1 MDRVIGLEREAAERH
16 PVHVGLLQA
25 GARQREVNGLG
36 EERERLPPRFLG
48 NGGLPVARDH
58 DALVVLAHRSIIF
71 SAMTAALRGLPLE
84 EQTLPRLLERQAAA
98 YGGKTLVR
106 WGTVER
112 SFEAMRDTA
121 AGMAGALAAGGI
133 EPGDRVVVLSENRI
147 EMLDLWLGCAWRGA
161 ALVPVNPALRGEQ
174 LEHAFAASQPKLIVS
189 EPAFP
194 VPAAAIAPHPAG
206 PGDTAAVLYTS
217 GSTGPAKGVMCPHAQ
232 WYWWG
237 ILTGELL
244 ELGEDDVLYTSL
256 PLFHTNALNAFCQA
270 LLAGATYV
278 LGPRFSASR
287 FWQRLRDADATVTY
301 LLGAMVGILARG
313 DDDRRHRVRVAL
325 APATLP
331 ELVDPF
337 RERFGVRLV
346 NAWGSTETNLVI
358 TPPPGEE
365 RPGALGRVLPEFEAR
380 LDEGELVVRS
390 RVPFA
395 FSTGYLGGAD
405 GAWQNGW
412 FYTGDRVRRDDDDWF
427 WFVDR
432 TKDVIRRRGENISS
446 WEVEQALAAH
456 PSVEAAAVVPVPSE
470 LGEEEVLAL
479 VVPRGELDPAELVR
493 FCEDRLAHFAIPR
506 YIELVADLPLTAN
519 GKVAKAALRER
530 GLTSAAWDREAAELN

>member
-1 MDRVIGLEREAAERH
+1 MRA
-16 PVHVGLLQA
+16 P
-25 GARQREVNGLG
+25 
-36 EERERLPPRFLG
+36 
-48 NGGLPVARDH
+48 
-58 DALVVLAHRSIIF
+58 
-71 SAMTAALRGLPLE
+71 LRGLPLE
-84 EQTLPRLLERQAAA
+84 EQTLPRLLERQASA
-98 YGGKTLVR
+98 YGQKTLLR
-106 WGTVER
+106 WGGVER
-112 SFEAMRDTA
+112 SFEATRDTA
-121 AGMAGALAAGGI
+121 ALMGGALAEAGI
-133 EPGDRVVVLSENRI
+133 EPGNRVVVVSENRI
-147 EMLDLWLGCAWRGA
+147 EVLDLWLGCAWRGA
-161 ALVPVNPALRGEQ
+161 VFVPINPALRGEQ
-174 LEHAFAASQPKLIVS
+174 LDHALTDSKPKLIVS

-194 VPAAAIAPHPAG
+194 VPTGAIAPHPAG
-206 PGDTAAVLYTS
+206 PGNTAAVLYTS

-244 ELGEDDVLYTSL
+244 ELSEDDVLYTNL

-270 LLAGATYV
+270 LLTGATYV

-287 FWQRLRDADATVTY
+287 FWERLREADATVTY

-313 DDDRRHRVRVAL
+313 ADDRRHRVRIAL

-358 TPPPGEE
+358 APPPGEE

-395 FSTGYLGGAD
+395 FSTGYVGNAD
-405 GAWQNGW
+405 GAWEKNGW
-412 FYTGDRVRRDDDDWF
+412 FHTGDRVRRDDDGWF

-432 TKDVIRRRGENISS
+432 RKDVIRRRGENISS
-446 WEVEQALAAH
+446 WEVERALAAH
-456 PSVEAAAVVPVPSE
+456 PAVEAAAVVPVPSE
-470 LGEEEVLAL
+470 LGEEEVLAV
-479 VVPRGELDPAELVR
+479 VVPRGELAPAELLR
-493 FCEDRLAHFAIPR
+493 FCEDRLAPFALPR
-506 YIELVADLPLTAN
+506 YVELVPDLPLTAN

-530 GLTSAAWDREAAELN
+530 GLTEGAWDRESELS